1 MTIGEA
7 RDLFRYSAWAN
18 GRMFDAAAAL
28 PVEQLS
34 ATIAS
39 SFPSILATLGH
50 IVGTEW
56 IWLRR
61 WQGESPTAAPVWV
74 TGSSLS
80 ELRARLTGL
89 EAERGEF
96 LEKLGDADLAR
107 VVEYRRVSGEAYA
120 DPLVDLVRHAVN
132 HSTYHRGQL
141 ATQLRQIGVH
151 PPGTDL
157 ISYVRS
163 RR

>member
-1 MTIGEA
+1 MTIEEA
-7 RDLFRYSAWAN
+7 RELFGYSAWAN

-28 PVEQLS
+28 PAEHLS

-39 SFPSILATLGH
+39 SFPSILGTLGH
-50 IVGTEW
+50 IVGAEW

-61 WQGESPTAAPVWV
+61 WHGDSPAATPAWV

-80 ELRARLTGL
+80 ELRARLTEL
-89 EAERGEF
+89 EAERDGF
-96 LEKLGDADLAR
+96 LGQLADADLER
-107 VVEYRRVSGEAYA
+107 VVEYRRLSGEGYA
-120 DPLVDLVRHAVN
+120 DPLAELVRHAVN

-141 ATQLRQIGVH
+141 ATLLRQVGVH
-151 PPGTDL
+151 PPGTDY
-157 ISYVRS
+157 IAYVRA